1 MEIEKKKEKC
11 LLSADS
17 NKLLVTFLEAFKLKR
32 QHLEESVESNDM
44 GLRMDQDR
52 GLNKSRKKHNTDTD
66 PNTGKNRSRP
76 IFRYSSEFRYCS
88 CTWQTIKYK

>member
-11 LLSADS
+11 LLTADS

-52 GLNKSRKKHNTDTD
+52 GLNKPRKKHNIYTTSIIGDVVSKLLQD
-66 PNTGKNRSRP
+66 KVP
-76 IFRYSSEFRYCS
+76 
-88 CTWQTIKYK
+88 QTQNLYAILIPY